1 MYEVYMLVLTHVFI
15 LHICVYVNICLCI
28 QELRRVIVPVYSD
41 FYRTYSK
48 EQFSKKH
55 MSEYLLY
62 EPAYVDRLISG
73 YFDFSGGG
81 GGGGGR

>member
-1 MYEVYMLVLTHVFI
+1 M
-15 LHICVYVNICLCI
+15 
-28 QELRRVIVPVYSD
+28 IVPVYSD

-73 YFDFSGGG
+73 YFDFSGSG

>member
-1 MYEVYMLVLTHVFI
+1 MHALTSVFIVCVFI
-15 LHICVYVNICLCI
+15 LRMCI

-73 YFDFSGGG
+73 YFDFSGS
-81 GGGGGR
+81 GGGGR